1 MTVRDQ
7 TEGLFARSFEKPSDF
22 LCCAFG
28 LRSTEIDVY
37 FSLISGPKTVEE
49 IRAAVGTD
57 SKTKRLKDRTTI
69 QRVLKKLYDNGLVIR
84 ESEQFDRGGYYYV
97 YSAVS
102 TEDVRQRILAQLEIW
117 YETTRR
123 FLLQNWSAQPQ

>member
-1 MTVRDQ
+1 
-7 TEGLFARSFEKPSDF
+7 
-22 LCCAFG
+22 
-28 LRSTEIDVY
+28 
-37 FSLISGPKTVEE
+37 
-49 IRAAVGTD
+49 
-57 SKTKRLKDRTTI
+57 TTI